1 MKKLH
6 QYTFTV
12 KLLDY
17 QSEVN
22 LDNKIFFAE
31 NSYEAA
37 KMLSEK
43 LEALHLACDY
53 QIFCNEE
60 EL

>member
-31 NSYEAA
+31 NPYEAA
-37 KMLSEK
+37 KMLCEK
-43 LEALHLACDY
+43 LEALHLTCDY
-53 QIFCNEE
+53 
-60 EL
+60 